1 MNNRIE
7 QFFKFRFY
15 FYNGNSKKRTSQIAK
30 VIWFINVNK
39 NCSHQIDGN
48 EEIVCENRATNFIQI
63 KWAEDCFW
71 WKRKIV
77 FFFGKL
83 AWIHPFTFNS
93 FNKQFFFRYS
103 ASCTFTHEKIKTR
116 KKNVNGFYSSI
127 KPSIFIH
134 IYCVQFV
141 GKLIKTIRRW
151 WCWLWICW

>member
-77 FFFGKL
+77 FFFFGKL

-93 FNKQFFFRYS
+93 FNKQFFFVILRLALS
-103 ASCTFTHEKIKTR
+103 HTKKLKRER
-116 KKNVNGFYSSI
+116 KMSI
-127 KPSIFIH
+127 DFIQVSNQVFSFMF
-134 IYCVQFV
+134 IVFNLLTNY
-141 GKLIKTIRRW
+141 
-151 WCWLWICW
+151 